1 MPEPTTTE
9 PIILGGPWFEDFHRG
24 LEFDAP
30 AVTLTESHAAF
41 HQALSG
47 DRLRLPLDH
56 HASRE
61 VTGLD
66 TPLVHPLVAIHIAI
80 GQSTWASQRVKANL
94 FYRGLVLLRPVF
106 LGDTLHTTTRV
117 VALRQNRQRSE
128 EVSRT
133 TA

>member
-41 HQALSG
+41 A
-47 DRLRLPLDH
+47 
-56 HASRE
+56 
-61 VTGLD
+61 TGS
-66 TPLVHPLVAIHIAI
+66 VGRCH
-80 GQSTWASQRVKANL
+80 
-94 FYRGLVLLRPVF
+94 Y
-106 LGDTLHTTTRV
+106 
-117 VALRQNRQRSE
+117 
-128 EVSRT
+128 